1 MSCIQV
7 TRLPNMATASGCRSC
22 STHRAS
28 AADVSQV
35 SCSRPISA
43 PPTSRTR
50 TAFVQPQPLGCT
62 LSAIGVATMC
72 GARSTARHR
81 SGSLRIAAR
90 RGSRNQVGG
99 SARLIGAKGEKRW
112 GTSPNQN
119 AANTTKAS
127 SAASTT
133 RRKFRLLRRMVAS
146 REAMRFHYS
155 FPRRAPSRH
164 SAADAYCSKARR
176 RLGRLLREPS
186 LVRVP
191 AKLESAP
198 SSSSVLDAS
207 A

>member
-22 STHRAS
+22 STQRAS
-28 AADVSQV
+28 AADASHV

-50 TAFVQPQPLGCT
+50 TAFVHPQPLGCT
-62 LSAIGVATMC
+62 LSAIGVALMC
-72 GARSTARHR
+72 GVRSTSRHR
-81 SGSLRIAAR
+81 SGSPRIAAR
-90 RGSRNQVGG
+90 RGSRNHVGG

-127 SAASTT
+127 SAARTT
-133 RRKFRLLRRMVAS
+133 RRKFRLLRRMMAS

-155 FPRRAPSRH
+155 FPRRAPSRDG
-164 SAADAYCSKARR
+164 AADAYCNKDAAAVGATTAR
-176 RLGRLLREPS
+176 
-186 LVRVP
+186 
-191 AKLESAP
+191 A
-198 SSSSVLDAS
+198 
-207 A
+207 